1 MAAASARVCVL
12 AGEVLEDERAKW
24 DLAGRVDP
32 APAEL
37 APVTTHKERVAQRR
51 REWKLKR
58 TRAHAR
64 DAQHK
69 HTHAESATCYGR
81 RYPDLAYAFCKDEC
95 NVQALHRHFQSH
107 GRREGRR
114 FGCEA
119 APLTAAE
126 TAKWKVHEARLRAK
140 DPTPTVCNTLAPHS
154 RTAGAQKLAYLQRCL
169 RLEARVERTDTSVR
183 RLPYFRTT
191 LGISGGKYH
200 ATGNRR
206 RNSRAPTIDS
216 SSPTSW
222 TSRGR

>member
-1 MAAASARVCVL
+1 MARVFAWIALRLTIATAVQDGT
-12 AGEVLEDERAKW
+12 AV
-24 DLAGRVDP
+24 
-32 APAEL
+32 APNPFD
-37 APVTTHKERVAQRR
+37 APTNIR
-51 REWKLKR
+51 RER
-58 TRAHAR
+58 
-64 DAQHK
+64 K

-154 RTAGAQKLAYLQRCL
+154 RTAGAQKLAL
-169 RLEARVERTDTSVR
+169 AASPATAFTP
-183 RLPYFRTT
+183 PY
-191 LGISGGKYH
+191 
-200 ATGNRR
+200 AQ
-206 RNSRAPTIDS
+206 
-216 SSPTSW
+216 
-222 TSRGR
+222 